1 MYALISKVPPCGS
14 FFIAAIVTFF
24 RAVSFFCVVGLQWVL
39 IKPPTHLDVHS
50 QIASIR
56 SSNVCQWV
64 KPCGVVLSAL
74 GSISNACN
82 AKFCTEFEAFGG
94 QKRKLSEILRCDPQR
109 KGFFFLFIRT
119 HKGLLHQTRICSA
132 QNEQLKQQHQLKV
145 LWKYLTSD

>member
-24 RAVSFFCVVGLQWVL
+24 RAVSFFCVVGLQRVL

-94 QKRKLSEILRCDPQR
+94 QKREVSEILRCDPQR
-109 KGFFFLFIRT
+109 KGIFLIHSHPQRSQRST
-119 HKGLLHQTRICSA
+119 PPNTNLLCS
-132 QNEQLKQQHQLKV
+132 K
-145 LWKYLTSD
+145 